1 MKEKCVNGQRASI
14 KPPKMAAHST
24 QLGTVL
30 VGRYITVAYC
40 ECKRFCVPWVSGFGK
55 GRWLQDAQWKGRK

>member
-40 ECKRFCVPWVSGFGK
+40 ECKRFVVPWVSGFGK
-55 GRWLQDAQWKGRK
+55 GR